1 MTDCITRSEEQEKDF
16 GNPGRLGETVISQ
29 DDAYLMLA
37 LRTILAPVSGMVVF
51 VAVNDTTTGTGLAAS
66 ATCIPTTAIVATTI
80 EAVMAIADFD
90 RTLERNIGFLASYVA
105 DYPPGYYQIIADSDS
120 AEAHSCAFSFRW
132 SRPRARCAKR
142 PPTLGTTTVPGGST
156 TRGCNY

>member
-51 VAVNDTTTGTGLAAS
+51 VAVNDTTTGTGIGRAAS
-66 ATCIPTTAIVATTI
+66 SVTATFVAVMLPVEFFTAIPK
-80 EAVMAIADFD
+80 E
-90 RTLERNIGFLASYVA
+90 
-105 DYPPGYYQIIADSDS
+105 
-120 AEAHSCAFSFRW
+120 
-132 SRPRARCAKR
+132 
-142 PPTLGTTTVPGGST
+142 
-156 TRGCNY
+156 